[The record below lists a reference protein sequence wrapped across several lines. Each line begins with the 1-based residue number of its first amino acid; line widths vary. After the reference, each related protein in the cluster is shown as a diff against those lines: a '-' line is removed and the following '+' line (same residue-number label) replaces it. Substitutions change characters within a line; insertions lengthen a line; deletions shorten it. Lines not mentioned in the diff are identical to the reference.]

1 MAIYDNDG
9 TTNYEIRYL
18 YDNDGTTS
26 YQIGQVYDNDGTTS
40 SLIYNAQY
48 NLVPGIT
55 ASQITR
61 NDKGSHTVNSNG
73 SVTLNCSSGS
83 SNTRFYFNITIDL
96 TKYTK
101 MYIRVSSISSI
112 YSDFRMLLLHADDYD
127 KNYWEKGTKDNMGIT
142 DANAGGSMTV
152 NIPGDLSGTGN
163 AILYFTCD
171 YGASMTISEIY
182 FE

>member
-1 MAIYDNDG
+1 MAIYDNNGTNNLEIGKLYDYNGTANNQIGKVYDYNG
-9 TTNYEIRYL
+9 TTN
-18 YDNDGTTS
+18 
-26 YQIGQVYDNDGTTS
+26 
-40 SLIYNAQY
+40 SLIYSSAY
-48 NLVPGIT
+48 NIVPGIT

-61 NDKGSHTVNSNG
+61 NDKGSHTVNSDG
-73 SVTLNCSSGS
+73 SVKLNCQSGS
-83 SNTRFYFNITIDL
+83 DNTRFYFNITIDL

-112 YSDFRMLLLHADDYD
+112 SKDFRMLLLHADDYT

-152 NIPGDLSGTGN
+152 NIPDDLTGTGD